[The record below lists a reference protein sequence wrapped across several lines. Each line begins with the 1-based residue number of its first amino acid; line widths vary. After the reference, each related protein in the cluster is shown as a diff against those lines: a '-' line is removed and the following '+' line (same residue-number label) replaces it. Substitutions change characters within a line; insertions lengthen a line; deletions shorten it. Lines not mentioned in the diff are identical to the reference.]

1 MMSSDTPAWLNQL
14 IREVSDLLSEDALQQ
29 SCDEPVNAAASSFK
43 RPESDRPTYEFFLD
57 TIGSFISN
65 VYAHGWNPRQ
75 VLSPDQAKAEAI
87 SLLQQYYQGQ
97 SAFGFEAAQLDA
109 LDPTFNGMEFV
120 IAQITQ
126 ILVTK
131 TRKKH
136 IRWILHTRLN
146 SLDWSKRRLIA
157 AELLRR
163 WQTMAP
169 DNMGRANSAQMA
181 DHCADLIMAQLSAD
195 AQVSDLI
202 SDNRFL
208 HAN

>member
-1 MMSSDTPAWLNQL
+1 MSSDAPAWLNQL

-29 SCDEPVNAAASSFK
+29 FYDDPIHAAASSFK
-43 RPESDRPTYEFFLD
+43 WPEKDQMPYVFFLN
-57 TIGSFISN
+57 TIGSFIGH
-65 VYAHGWNPRQ
+65 VYAHGWSPRQ
-75 VLSPDQAKAEAI
+75 VLTPDQAKAEAI
-87 SLLQQYYQGQ
+87 NLLQRSYQGQ
-97 SAFGFEAAQLDA
+97 SSSGFEAAQLDA

-120 IAQITQ
+120 VNQLTQ

-131 TRKKH
+131 ARKKH

-146 SLDWSKRRLIA
+146 SLDWSNRRLIA

-163 WQTMAP
+163 WQIMAP
-169 DNMGRANSAQMA
+169 DSMTKADSAQMA

-195 AQVSDLI
+195 AQVSDFI
-202 SDNRFL
+202 SDNRNL